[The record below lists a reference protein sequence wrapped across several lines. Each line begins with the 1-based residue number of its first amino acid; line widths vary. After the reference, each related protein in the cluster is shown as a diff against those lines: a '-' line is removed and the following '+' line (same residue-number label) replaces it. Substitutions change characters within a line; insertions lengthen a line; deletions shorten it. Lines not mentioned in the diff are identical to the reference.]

1 MPKPLWRT
9 TQDDTS
15 RGTVHVTQSLWWGS
29 NVRDDFSDLMRQQRE
44 AWGASIGYHRLSE
57 HFQPAI
63 DRLIEWLEIQPGE
76 RVLDVAT
83 GTGRAAVAAR
93 LRGAA
98 VTAQDLAPVLLSEA
112 EHNAWRGGFDD
123 LRFSESDAEALPF
136 ADGVFDVVISTF
148 GVIHAPR
155 PAVVTGELNRVLDSG
170 GRLGLAVWTPDS
182 GLMELRR
189 LLAPFE
195 PLDPRAAD
203 PAEWGRRDRLDE
215 FLGRRNFSRL
225 EIEAGEIVINYPSPG
240 AAWRDWVRNYGPF
253 RAAYAALSPAEQR
266 SVDDAAE
273 AYFARQTVAG
283 GAVAWSLGYLLLKT
297 EKALATR
304 QIG

>member
-1 MPKPLWRT
+1 M
-9 TQDDTS
+9 
-15 RGTVHVTQSLWWGS
+15 
-29 NVRDDFSDLMRQQRE
+29 RDDFSELKRQQRE

-63 DRLIEWLEIQPGE
+63 DRLIEWLDIQPGE
-76 RVLDVAT
+76 RVLDVAS

-93 LRGAA
+93 ARGAA
-98 VTAQDLAPVLLSEA
+98 VTAQDLSPVLLSEA
-112 EHNAWRGGFDD
+112 EHHAWSHGYDD

-155 PAVVTGELNRVLDSG
+155 PSVVTSELSRVLDSG
-170 GRLGLAVWTPDS
+170 GRLGLAVWAPDS

-189 LLAPFE
+189 LLSPFE
-195 PLDPRAAD
+195 PLHPRAAD
-203 PAEWGRRDRLDE
+203 PAEWGRRDRIEE
-215 FLGRRNFSRL
+215 FLGRRSFSRI
-225 EIEAGEIVINYPSPG
+225 EIERGELVISYPSPG

-253 RAAYAALSPAEQR
+253 RAAYAALSHAEQQ

-273 AYFARQTVAG
+273 AYFARQTGAG
-283 GAVAWSLGYLLLKT
+283 GTVSWSLGYLLLKT
-297 EKALATR
+297 EKVLATR